1 MGKYVVSPATHPTDC
16 GRFRASFAVQRSQGE
31 GSYCRVFRSVTT
43 FASRDAAQLFAVT
56 QGWLQTSMPNP
67 PSC

>member
-1 MGKYVVSPATHPTDC
+1 MGKYVVSPATHTTDC
-16 GRFRASFAVQRSQGE
+16 GRYRASFAVQRSQGD
-31 GSYCRVFRSVTT
+31 GSYCRVFKSETT
-43 FASRDAAQLFAVT
+43 FASRHAARMFAVT